1 MSIEVRQGD
10 LFASGASGLA
20 HGCNCRGVM
29 GAGIAKS
36 FRDRWPEM
44 YAEYRERC
52 QTGRFILGEVFAYE
66 TGNWPTNGIVI
77 FNLATQLDPGPH
89 ANLYAIEQS
98 VTTMLALARE
108 RVVEEVALPR
118 IGAGIGGLD
127 WAEVQRTLEA
137 CAAKVPE
144 VSLVVCEL

>member
-1 MSIEVRQGD
+1 
-10 LFASGASGLA
+10 
-20 HGCNCRGVM
+20 
-29 GAGIAKS
+29 
-36 FRDRWPEM
+36 M

-66 TGNWPTNGIVI
+66 TGDFPTNGIVI
-77 FNLATQLDPGPH
+77 FNLATQLDPGPC
-89 ANLYAIEQS
+89 ANLDAIEPS

-127 WAEVQRTLEA
+127 WADVRQTFEA
-137 CAAKVPE
+137 CVAKVPE
-144 VSLVVCEL
+144 VSLVVYEL

>member
-29 GAGIAKS
+29 GAGIARS
-36 FRDRWPEM
+36 FRDRWPVM

-52 QTGRFILGEVFAYE
+52 QDGRFILGEVFAYE
-66 TGNWPTNGIVI
+66 TGDWPTNGLVI

-144 VSLVVCEL
+144 VSLVVCKL

>member
-1 MSIEVRQGD
+1 
-10 LFASGASGLA
+10 
-20 HGCNCRGVM
+20 M

-144 VSLVVCEL
+144 VSLVVCKL